1 MAELLYQTYTDAKLA
16 FTGEQLCHAT
26 AFSLCRKDE
35 RLSDALIAIPPGGLD
50 DFNAVKC
57 S

>member
-1 MAELLYQTYTDAKLA
+1 MAELLYQTYIDAKLA
-16 FTGEQLCHAT
+16 FTGEQVCHAT